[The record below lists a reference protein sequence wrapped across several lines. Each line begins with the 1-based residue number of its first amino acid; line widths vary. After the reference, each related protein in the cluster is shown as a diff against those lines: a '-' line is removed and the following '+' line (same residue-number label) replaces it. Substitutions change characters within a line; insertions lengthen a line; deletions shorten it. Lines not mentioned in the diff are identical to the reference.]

1 MLNFLLCHVVD
12 AAILKVDNRD
22 FWNYLLF
29 QANTQL
35 F

>member
-22 FWNYLLF
+22 FWNLLF